1 MRIFKDNSFRI
12 LLVIFVLFLALP
24 LLFTEPSSTP
34 VGKGASYKEGELMSS
49 SSALPVSSNPFKAM
63 LDGYF
68 DKFSKFYKLPF
79 AANTVKNQMGTSAI
93 LFNTEEDARAFV
105 NAQTGRGGEPSAGG
119 VGGGEEGPLPVRQM
133 REVGRVYLDGT
144 DYFPVMSDGS
154 SYMVYTPQGM
164 VPYDLFA
171 SDYVPQEDIEK
182 ARAMAPGLSDD
193 EIALAL
199 KTIGLNEYL
208 SAVARDGHENT
219 YNRLTK
225 MLDINPQAFGYGY
238 AAPDGR
244 GAFGGPSFGGGG
256 SYAMGG
262 TGSFG
267 GGSGGSGAIII
278 GGGDT
283 DMAGEL
289 AQKYSSASSGFKGV
303 GRVYDPKVLAQGA
316 GKDGKQDDGKDVF
329 AQFGEPRLAGSEKGQ
344 TKIGGKEGKFFTA
357 NTDKKIVLR
366 PLDQEISK
374 EMGQIMGLG
383 GKDPKQIPLIVLPD
397 RFDIGFG
404 PGIEVDKAN
413 RGYQEDEIF
422 EEWEKSDKEYLSA
435 CSKIS
440 NDIEGLDFTPSIVMV
455 DGNKQGNL
463 IAIEGSFYGQL
474 LEGLFNR
481 KNISNIDIKL
491 VKMAPAIVEDKDE
504 NGKAINRKTEVPVI
518 DTKKLEKM
526 KSTTIIF
533 VRSKEEKKLLEDN
546 GYTYVIDWNYAV
558 TPEKLNKNVYEPLQ
572 AAVADMLEKKEANT
586 KKAQKLLESVKEEK
600 LN

>member
-79 AANTVKNQMGTSAI
+79 AANTVKNQLGTSAI

-105 NAQTGRGGEPSAGG
+105 SAQTGRGGGSSAGG
-119 VGGGEEGPLPVRQM
+119 VGGGQAAPSPARQM

-154 SYMVYTPQGM
+154 SYMVYTPQGL
-164 VPYDLFA
+164 VPYDLFTN
-171 SDYVPQEDIEK
+171 DYVPQEDIEK
-182 ARAMAPGLSDD
+182 ARALAPGLSDD

-199 KTIGLNEYL
+199 KTVGLNEYL

-262 TGSFG
+262 SGSFG
-267 GGSGGSGAIII
+267 GGGGGSGAIII

-283 DMAGEL
+283 DMEGNL

-316 GKDGKQDDGKDVF
+316 GKDGKQDGGEDVF
-329 AQFGEPRLAGSEKGQ
+329 AQFGPTRIAGSEK
-344 TKIGGKEGKFFTA
+344 TKQMMKPKDNDISIEMAKF
-357 NTDKKIVLR
+357 
-366 PLDQEISK
+366 
-374 EMGQIMGLG
+374 LG
-383 GKDPKQIPLIVLPD
+383 LPD
-397 RFDIGFG
+397 NEKLDLLLPNTFDENPAKRVYFLNSSPESDSRKILERCKSSD
-404 PGIEVDKAN
+404 EVYKATSDAISAN
-413 RGYQEDEIF
+413 VKELGY
-422 EEWEKSDKEYLSA
+422 
-435 CSKIS
+435 
-440 NDIEGLDFTPSIVMV
+440 TPQVVLI
-455 DGNKQGNL
+455 DGNASGYL
-463 IAIEGSFYGQL
+463 IAINDDTFYGT
-474 LEGLFNR
+474 
-481 KNISNIDIKL
+481 L
-491 VKMAPAIVEDKDE
+491 VKELLGGSKYLNDNLTYKEKGTTKENAIFDLEVVDK
-504 NGKAINRKTEVPVI
+504 
-518 DTKKLEKM
+518 KKLNDK
-526 KSTTIIF
+526 KANVIVF
-533 VRSKEEKKLLEDN
+533 VRSEKEKKLLEDD

-572 AAVADMLEKKEANT
+572 AAVADMLAKKEANT
-586 KKAQKLLESVKEEK
+586 KKMQELVESAKEEK
-600 LN
+600 ETKGLYKK